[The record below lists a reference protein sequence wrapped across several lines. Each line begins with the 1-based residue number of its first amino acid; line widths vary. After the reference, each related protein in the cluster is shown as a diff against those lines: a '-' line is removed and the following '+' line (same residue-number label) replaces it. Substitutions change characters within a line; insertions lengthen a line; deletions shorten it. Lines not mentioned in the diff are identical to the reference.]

1 MKKTLKTAMTSA
13 MFAAAIGIAAGNL
26 PHSNAAAGQD
36 APADEELL
44 MNATAGEMEDV
55 YGPPS
60 WFTEPE
66 EPDVTEMDEPLREE
80 GVAPMPLDTEPV
92 QLAGEPLIETEPEPI
107 ALSGDVA
114 VPTYDLNYDNV
125 MSAADLTMMKRA
137 LLNGDTDFWYEYDLN
152 YDGKFDKEDIKALR
166 RMLTGKSREEEEAE
180 EAAATTAVTAAAAE
194 TTATT
199 ATDPFPVPQPAY
211 GPPEYF
217 EQQ

>member
-66 EPDVTEMDEPLREE
+66 EPDVTEMDDGHLPGMENRNIRHASFRTSGIIMRYIDKYGAECI
-80 GVAPMPLDTEPV
+80 GVFIGFPDQA
-92 QLAGEPLIETEPEPI
+92 AGIMI
-107 ALSGDVA
+107 M
-114 VPTYDLNYDNV
+114 
-125 MSAADLTMMKRA
+125 MSM
-137 LLNGDTDFWYEYDLN
+137 
-152 YDGKFDKEDIKALR
+152 
-166 RMLTGKSREEEEAE
+166 
-180 EAAATTAVTAAAAE
+180 
-194 TTATT
+194 
-199 ATDPFPVPQPAY
+199 
-211 GPPEYF
+211 
-217 EQQ
+217 